1 MTTIEGSPSPPMSSP
16 FTRPMRPPH
25 RNAATAASGTGRPAC
40 ASRPNRTAH
49 AERGA
54 HRDVHCAR
62 QDHDGHAKRDDLD
75 GRVGHHE
82 IAEIAGGEEGRR
94 RHRED
99 GEEGGQ
105 REGRRPFARPGAGG
119 RPHQAAVP
127 KAAAITRSG
136 VASSRVNDAASVPP
150 RITSTR
156 SLMPSTSGSS
166 EDHQDRESLRREVA
180 HEAMNFSLRADI
192 DPASARR
199 GSATTADAPASA
211 RARPSAGCRPRAAVR
226 ARPRPAS

>member
-1 MTTIEGSPSPPMSSP
+1 MSSP
-16 FTRPMRPPH
+16 FTRPMSPPH
-25 RNAATAASGTGRPAC
+25 RIAADRRQRHGHARLREQTEQDRAQ
-40 ASRPNRTAH
+40 

-54 HRDVHCAR
+54 HRDVHFAG
-62 QDHDGHAKRDDLD
+62 QDHDGHAKRDDLH
-75 GRVGHHE
+75 GCVGHHE
-82 IAEIAGGEEGRR
+82 IAEIAGGEESGRR
-94 RHRED
+94 HGED

-150 RITSTR
+150 RMTSTR

-166 EDHQDRESLRREVA
+166 DEIIRIASPCAARSPMRR
-180 HEAMNFSLRADI
+180 
-192 DPASARR
+192 
-199 GSATTADAPASA
+199 
-211 RARPSAGCRPRAAVR
+211 
-226 ARPRPAS
+226 